1 MPKIASS
8 PSPRPELQLPKLD
21 LDALFGLQKAN
32 LATVHEAQNVLADAA
47 QAIAKAQYGYVEDV
61 LTGTRSA
68 LSSNEERKPAA
79 VLAEIKAAV
88 EKAVAVAK
96 QNVDLGVAAQRR
108 VVELV
113 TRRAQANVN
122 ELKAF
127 AA

>member
-1 MPKIASS
+1 MPKFASS
-8 PSPRPELQLPKLD
+8 PSPRPELQLSKLD

-32 LATVHEAQNVLADAA
+32 LATVHEAQYVLADAA

-61 LTGTRSA
+61 ISGTRSA
-68 LSSNEERKPAA
+68 LSGSEERKPEA

-88 EKAVAVAK
+88 EKAVAVTK

-108 VVELV
+108 VVELF
-113 TRRAQANVN
+113 TERAQANVN